1 MLISGPLARPAPAAR
16 PRFPSLPPDFGDSFW
31 RRALGAKTRGGRR
44 RWVVARGPSF
54 YGGGGG
60 TTGAFSPQN
69 IAPHHAAEHLNSPH
83 TLHSGCRR
91 PTTWRFPSTSRTRA
105 PP

>member
-1 MLISGPLARPAPAAR
+1 MLISGPLARPASAAR

-54 YGGGGG
+54 YGGEGERGGFLYRKHVDA
-60 TTGAFSPQN
+60 TTGPNTS
-69 IAPHHAAEHLNSPH
+69 NSPTQFILVVAFQIGPKRH
-83 TLHSGCRR
+83 
-91 PTTWRFPSTSRTRA
+91 PD
-105 PP
+105 